1 VSNGQDV
8 PIIDILGAG
17 IAGFLQSRVPNAT

>member
-8 PIIDILGAG
+8 PIINILGAG
-17 IAGFLQSRVPNAT
+17 IAGFLQSCTPSAT